1 MEIHKCSACPQASY
15 LKKSYLPA
23 PNHTCT
29 VFLKHLIQQ
38 CHGEYIWKRLPL
50 DRRQEFVLL
59 IQLASIITSLIK
71 FSKVNT
77 NIFNLNFRSGVSSD
91 RINCAEK
98 LLTSA
103 KFILLNFAIA
113 LSTKTVMLSAILAII
128 IYDFYSANSWYF
140 TQIWQCEK
148 ISASISNHR
157 KSATYLK
164 SPLGVFPQI
173 VHHLNFRL
181 TFSIH

>member
-1 MEIHKCSACPQASY
+1 M
-15 LKKSYLPA
+15 
-23 PNHTCT
+23 
-29 VFLKHLIQQ
+29 
-38 CHGEYIWKRLPL
+38 PL
-50 DRRQEFVLL
+50 DRWQEFVLL

-77 NIFNLNFRSGVSSD
+77 NIFYLNWVCSD
-91 RINCAEK
+91 RIHCAEK

-113 LSTKTVMLSAILAII
+113 LSTKTVMLSEILAII
-128 IYDFYSANSWYF
+128 IYDCYSANSWYS
-140 TQIWQCEK
+140 TQIWQCET

-173 VHHLNFRL
+173 VHHFNFRL
-181 TFSIH
+181 TFSVH

>member
-15 LKKSYLPA
+15 LRKSYLSVPS
-23 PNHTCT
+23 HTCT
-29 VFLKHLIQQ
+29 ICLKHLTQQ
-38 CHGEYIWKRLPL
+38 CHGEYIWQRLPL
-50 DRRQEFVLL
+50 DRRQEFVLF

-71 FSKVNT
+71 LSKVNT
-77 NIFNLNFRSGVSSD
+77 NIFNLNWVCSD
-91 RINCAEK
+91 RISCTEK

-103 KFILLNFAIA
+103 KLILFNFAIA
-113 LSTKTVMLSAILAII
+113 LFTKTVMLFAILAII
-128 IYDFYSANSWYF
+128 IYDFYSVNSWYF
-140 TQIWQCEK
+140 TQIWQCET

-173 VHHLNFRL
+173 VHHFNFRL
-181 TFSIH
+181 TFSVH

>member
-1 MEIHKCSACPQASY
+1 
-15 LKKSYLPA
+15 
-23 PNHTCT
+23 
-29 VFLKHLIQQ
+29 
-38 CHGEYIWKRLPL
+38 
-50 DRRQEFVLL
+50 
-59 IQLASIITSLIK
+59 
-71 FSKVNT
+71 
-77 NIFNLNFRSGVSSD
+77 
-91 RINCAEK
+91 
-98 LLTSA
+98 
-103 KFILLNFAIA
+103 

-181 TFSIH
+181 AFSIH